1 MEVFNSMINKI
12 RPECKV
18 VFAPALQEYS
28 RNYNNLI
35 EKVKLWKKQGVKAF
49 YFIINV
55 ILDKSGV
62 KMSSSM
68 ESGNHWSCVHISL
81 ETEDGLYADSVGR
94 EVPRDVLP
102 TFFKQY
108 AKYMKKVMTLS
119 NPCKSLIKFNQ
130 QNLRTNVA
138 TLT

>member
-1 MEVFNSMINKI
+1 MEVFNSVINKI
-12 RPECKV
+12 RPECKFI
-18 VFAPALQEYS
+18 FAPALQEYS

-49 YFIINV
+49 CFIINV

-62 KMSSSM
+62 KMASSV

-81 ETEDGLYADSVGR
+81 ETEDELYADSVRR

-102 TFFKQY
+102 TFTNFFQ
-108 AKYMKKVMTLS
+108 AICKVYE
-119 NPCKSLIKFNQ
+119 KSYDFIKSMQ
-130 QNLRTNVA
+130 VA
-138 TLT
+138 HKI